1 MDDLLDEIGA
11 TFAYGA
17 VGIALMAIG
26 YLVVE
31 VTTPGRLGKQIW
43 TEGNRGAALLLSAKL
58 LGIGAIVTTAIIT
71 SDDDLSDGLIDT
83 AVFGGI
89 GIVLMIVAFLL
100 LDVTT
105 PGKLGATLV
114 DGGGATAPGGVA
126 GGIHPAG
133 WVVAAADL
141 GVAAIVAGA
150 VS

>member
-1 MDDLLDEIGA
+1 MNDDILREIGA

-17 VGIALMAIG
+17 VGIALMALG

-43 TEGNRGAALLLSAKL
+43 TEGNRGAALLLAVKL
-58 LGIGAIVTTAIIT
+58 FGIGMIVTTAIVT
-71 SDDDLSDGLIDT
+71 SDNDLGAGLVDT
-83 AVFGGI
+83 AVFGAI
-89 GIVLMIVAFLL
+89 GIVLMVVSFFL
-100 LDVTT
+100 LDVIT
-105 PGKLGATLV
+105 PGRLGATLV
-114 DGGGATAPGGVA
+114 DADGGGTA
-126 GGIHPAG
+126 IHPAG

>member
-1 MDDLLDEIGA
+1 MNDDILHEIGA

-17 VGIALMAIG
+17 VGIALMALG

-31 VTTPGRLGKQIW
+31 VTTPGKLGRQIW
-43 TEGNRGAALLLSAKL
+43 TEGNRGAALLLAAKL
-58 LGIGAIVTTAIIT
+58 LGVAAIVTTAIVT
-71 SDDDLSDGLIDT
+71 SDSDLTDGLVDT

-89 GIVLMIVAFLL
+89 GIVLMIVAFFL
-100 LDVTT
+100 LDVLT

-114 DGGGATAPGGVA
+114 DAGGAGGA
-126 GGIHPAG
+126 IHPAG

>member
-17 VGIALMAIG
+17 IGIALMAIG

-71 SDDDLSDGLIDT
+71 SDSDLSDGLIDT

-89 GIVLMIVAFLL
+89 GIVLMVVAFLL

-114 DGGGATAPGGVA
+114 DTERSGTS
-126 GGIHPAG
+126 IHPAG

>member
-1 MDDLLDEIGA
+1 MNDDILHEIGA

-17 VGIALMAIG
+17 VGIALMALG

-43 TEGNRGAALLLSAKL
+43 TEANKGAALLLAVKL
-58 LGIGAIVTTAIIT
+58 FSVGVIVTTAIVT
-71 SDDDLSDGLIDT
+71 SDSDLSDGLVDT

-89 GIVLMIVAFLL
+89 GIVLMVIAFLL
-100 LDVTT
+100 LDVMT

-114 DGGGATAPGGVA
+114 DVDGTGKQ
-126 GGIHPAG
+126 IHPAG

>member
-1 MDDLLDEIGA
+1 MNDDILHEIGA

-17 VGIALMAIG
+17 VGIALMALG

-31 VTTPGRLGKQIW
+31 VTTPGRLGRQIW
-43 TEGNRGAALLLSAKL
+43 TEGNRGAALLLAAKL
-58 LGIGAIVTTAIIT
+58 LGIAAIVTTAIVT
-71 SDDDLSDGLIDT
+71 SDSDLTDGLVDT

-89 GIVLMIVAFLL
+89 GIVLMIVAFFL
-100 LDVTT
+100 LDVLT

-114 DGGGATAPGGVA
+114 DGGGTGAA
-126 GGIHPAG
+126 IHPAG

>member
-1 MDDLLDEIGA
+1 MNDDILQEIGA

-17 VGIALMAIG
+17 VGIALMALG

-43 TEGNRGAALLLSAKL
+43 TEGNRGAALLLAAKL
-58 LGIGAIVTTAIIT
+58 LGIGAIVTTAIVT
-71 SDDDLSDGLIDT
+71 SDSDLSEGLIDT
-83 AVFGGI
+83 AVFGAC
-89 GIVLMIVAFLL
+89 GIVLMIVAYFL

-114 DGGGATAPGGVA
+114 NADSGGTA
-126 GGIHPAG
+126 IHPAG

>member
-1 MDDLLDEIGA
+1 MNDILNEVGA

-17 VGIALMAIG
+17 VGIALMALG

-43 TEGNRGAALLLSAKL
+43 TEGNKGAALLLAVKL
-58 LGIGAIVTTAIIT
+58 FGIGGIVFTAIIT
-71 SDDDLSDGLIDT
+71 SDNDLRDGLIDT
-83 AVFGGI
+83 AVFGAC
-89 GIVLMIVAFLL
+89 GIVLMVIAFFL
-100 LDVTT
+100 LDVIT
-105 PGKLGATLV
+105 PGRLGATLV
-114 DGGGATAPGGVA
+114 GADGA
-126 GGIHPAG
+126 GNGTGIHPAG

>member
-1 MDDLLDEIGA
+1 MNDDILHEIGA

-17 VGIALMAIG
+17 VGIALMALG

-43 TEGNRGAALLLSAKL
+43 TEGNRGAALLLAAKL
-58 LGIGAIVTTAIIT
+58 LGIAAIVTTAIVT
-71 SDDDLSDGLIDT
+71 SDSDLTDGLVDT

-89 GIVLMIVAFLL
+89 GIVLMIVAFFL
-100 LDVTT
+100 LDVLT

-114 DGGGATAPGGVA
+114 DGGGTAGA
-126 GGIHPAG
+126 IHPAG

>member
-1 MDDLLDEIGA
+1 MNDILHEIGA

-17 VGIALMAIG
+17 VGIALMALG

-43 TEGNRGAALLLSAKL
+43 TEANRGAALLLAVKL
-58 LGIGAIVTTAIIT
+58 FSVGIIVTTAIVT
-71 SDDDLSDGLIDT
+71 SDNDLSDGLVDT

-89 GIVLMIVAFLL
+89 GIVLMVVAFLL
-100 LDVTT
+100 LDVLT

-114 DGGGATAPGGVA
+114 GTGGAGTA
-126 GGIHPAG
+126 IHPAG

>member
-1 MDDLLDEIGA
+1 MNDILQEIGA

-17 VGIALMAIG
+17 VGIALMALG

-31 VTTPGRLGKQIW
+31 VTTPGKLGKQIW
-43 TEGNRGAALLLSAKL
+43 TEGNRGAALLLAVKL
-58 LGIGAIVTTAIIT
+58 FSVGMIVTTAIIT
-71 SDDDLSDGLIDT
+71 SDNDLSDGLIDT

-89 GIVLMIVAFLL
+89 GIVLMVVAFLL
-100 LDVTT
+100 LDVLT

-114 DGGGATAPGGVA
+114 GTDGA
-126 GGIHPAG
+126 GTTIHPAG

>member
-1 MDDLLDEIGA
+1 MNDGILREIGA

-17 VGIALMAIG
+17 VGIALMALG

-43 TEGNRGAALLLSAKL
+43 TEGNRGAALLLAVKL
-58 LGIGAIVTTAIIT
+58 FGIGMIVTTAIVT
-71 SDDDLSDGLIDT
+71 SDNDLGAGLVDT
-83 AVFGGI
+83 AVFGAI
-89 GIVLMIVAFLL
+89 GIVLMVVSFFM
-100 LDVTT
+100 LDVIT
-105 PGKLGATLV
+105 PGRLGATLV
-114 DGGGATAPGGVA
+114 DADGGGTA
-126 GGIHPAG
+126 IHPAG

>member
-1 MDDLLDEIGA
+1 MNDDILQEIGA
-11 TFAYGA
+11 TFAYGG

-31 VTTPGRLGKQIW
+31 VMTPGKLGKQIW
-43 TEGNRGAALLLSAKL
+43 TEGNKGAALMLAVKL
-58 LGIGAIVTTAIIT
+58 FSVGIIVTTAIVT
-71 SDDDLSDGLIDT
+71 SDDDLSAGLIDT
-83 AVFGGI
+83 AVFGGC
-89 GIVLMIVAFLL
+89 GILLMVFAFLL

-114 DGGGATAPGGVA
+114 DHEGTGAK
-126 GGIHPAG
+126 IHPAG
-133 WVVAAADL
+133 WVVASADL

>member
-1 MDDLLDEIGA
+1 MNDDILQEIGA

-17 VGIALMAIG
+17 VGIALMALG

-43 TEGNRGAALLLSAKL
+43 TEGNRGAALLLAAKL
-58 LGIGAIVTTAIIT
+58 LGIGAIVTTAIVT
-71 SDDDLSDGLIDT
+71 SDSDLSEGLIDT
-83 AVFGGI
+83 AVFGAC
-89 GIVLMIVAFLL
+89 GIVLMIGAYFL

-114 DGGGATAPGGVA
+114 NADSGGTT
-126 GGIHPAG
+126 IHPAG

>member
-1 MDDLLDEIGA
+1 MNDDLLTEIGA

-17 VGIALMAIG
+17 VGIALMALG

-31 VTTPGRLGKQIW
+31 VTTPGKLGKQIW
-43 TEGNRGAALLLSAKL
+43 TEGNKGAALLLAAKL
-58 LGIGAIVTTAIIT
+58 FSIGIIVTTAIIT
-71 SDDDLSDGLIDT
+71 SDNDLGAGLVDT
-83 AVFGGI
+83 AVFGGC
-89 GIVLMIVAFLL
+89 GIVLMVIAFLL

-114 DGGGATAPGGVA
+114 DADGSGAR
-126 GGIHPAG
+126 IHPAG